1 MIIANDIKI
10 QQKNAKASECSLL
23 PVLELLFSIE
33 RKLYYK
39 GNWNVK
45 KSLEWAF

>member
-1 MIIANDIKI
+1 VIIANDIKI
-10 QQKNAKASECSLL
+10 QQKNRKGKCSLH

-45 KSLEWAF
+45 KSLEWVS